1 MDFSGFTRRDLMR
14 AALAAPLPLLLP
26 GSGKSEEAHKPIS
39 YVRAASASDIDA
51 HAVFGWEVLA
61 AVLEK
66 TRSTHGDYTLTVS
79 PDPAQALR
87 FRHVTKSSDIQVNVV
102 ILTISP
108 EWNDTLLPVRIPF
121 QRGLLGYRLLV
132 VHRQGLDQFRGIKNL
147 ADLRQITFGSVKHW
161 IDTAILQKAGLPVV
175 TGTNYDGLVKMMRAG
190 RFQTLTTGAHEV
202 ESQMAAIEADPDN
215 DLVVEPHLL
224 LHYDLPVYFWFS
236 RDVEGQRRADRVRA
250 GLKAMAADGSL
261 EKLFEARF
269 GPVMEK
275 YDLAHRT
282 LIELPDPLLRPEDPV
297 SDTRPWLKPRT

>member
-1 MDFSGFTRRDLMR
+1 
-14 AALAAPLPLLLP
+14 
-26 GSGKSEEAHKPIS
+26 
-39 YVRAASASDIDA
+39 
-51 HAVFGWEVLA
+51 
-61 AVLEK
+61 
-66 TRSTHGDYTLTVS
+66 
-79 PDPAQALR
+79 
-87 FRHVTKSSDIQVNVV
+87 
-102 ILTISP
+102 
-108 EWNDTLLPVRIPF
+108 
-121 QRGLLGYRLLV
+121 
-132 VHRQGLDQFRGIKNL
+132 
-147 ADLRQITFGSVKHW
+147 
-161 IDTAILQKAGLPVV
+161 
-175 TGTNYDGLVKMMRAG
+175 MRAG

-224 LHYDLPVYFWFS
+224 LHYALPVYFWFS
-236 RDVEGQRRADRVRA
+236 RDEEGQRRADRVRA

>member
-1 MDFSGFTRRDLMR
+1 MDFLGITRRDLMGAAGAAALLPRFAR
-14 AALAAPLPLLLP
+14 AADT
-26 GSGKSEEAHKPIS
+26 IS

-51 HAVFGWEVLA
+51 HASFGWEVLA

-87 FRHVTKSSDIQVNVV
+87 FRHVTKSSTVEVNTV

-121 QRGLLGYRLLV
+121 QRGLLGYRLPI
-132 VHRQGLDQFRGIKNL
+132 VHRWNLDRFRDVKAL
-147 ADLRQITFGSVKHW
+147 ADLRQVTFGSVKHW
-161 IDTAILQKAGLPVV
+161 VDTAILEKSGLSVV
-175 TGTNYDGLVKMMRAG
+175 EGSTYDGLIKMMRAG
-190 RFQTLTTGAHEV
+190 RFQVLTTGAHEV
-202 ESQMAAIEADPDN
+202 EAQMVMIEAEPDN

-224 LHYDLPVYFWFS
+224 LHYELPLYFWFS
-236 RDVEGQRRADRVRA
+236 RDEEGRRRAERVTA

-261 EKLFEARF
+261 EKMFQTRF
-269 GPVMEK
+269 GPVMAK

-282 LIELPDPLLRPEDPV
+282 LIELPNPVLRPEDPV
-297 SDTRPWLKPRT
+297 GDTRPWLRPRT